1 MTPRLT
7 IDDSAGVQDAEG
19 MVVLVGALDEE
30 RIRVQVASEVWRL
43 ILDHFRVG
51 LPEGPATPTAETY
64 RAVEKIG
71 DLVMERRGVPH
82 YGLLTISL
90 G

>member
-30 RIRVQVASEVWRL
+30 RIRVQVASEVRGM
-43 ILDHFRVG
+43 ILEQFRVG
-51 LPEGPATPTAETY
+51 LPEGPATTTAQTN
-64 RAVEKIG
+64 RACEKIG
-71 DLVMERRGVPH
+71 NLVMERRGVPH

-90 G
+90 S

>member
-1 MTPRLT
+1 VTPRLT

-30 RIRVQVASEVWRL
+30 RIRVQVASEVWCL
-43 ILDHFRVG
+43 VLDHFRVG
-51 LPEGPATPTAETY
+51 LSGGPPMPTTETY

-71 DLVMERRGVPH
+71 HLVMKRRGVPQ
-82 YGLLTISL
+82 YGMLTISL